1 MPSSAVSASFARR
14 CVSSPRRLRPRI
26 RHRVRAY
33 TWQLHLL
40 DYSGALFRLGLSTS
54 HPPRCFSLHQYRSAA
69 AAAVSC
75 CPDDKRTGAQRVRR
89 SAFVHMSPSHTV
101 RPARPLCRVA
111 HTAAASAPLAGRG
124 RLLGLSAHTWLH
136 SAQTSQ
142 AWCNGGYKETYSPAP
157 ALPVASTFS
166 LRHLRKTG
174 HFLGCLPQLWTVEGE
189 RGLLSWNRSYHR
201 GTRPTTAERGR
212 GPILFSERATP
223 YHSVAN
229 PTRGAPPY
237 HSQRC
242 GSATLW

>member
-1 MPSSAVSASFARR
+1 
-14 CVSSPRRLRPRI
+14 
-26 RHRVRAY
+26 
-33 TWQLHLL
+33 
-40 DYSGALFRLGLSTS
+40 
-54 HPPRCFSLHQYRSAA
+54 
-69 AAAVSC
+69 
-75 CPDDKRTGAQRVRR
+75 
-89 SAFVHMSPSHTV
+89 MSPSHTV

-189 RGLLSWNRSYHR
+189 RGLLSWNRSYHM

-212 GPILFSERATP
+212 GHFYSPNGPHPITAWQTLPEAHRPTTASAVVVLRCGRDP
-223 YHSVAN
+223 YCSIIPTTDGDGASSQMSKCNICNISINSLAPQFGTLSVSDARL
-229 PTRGAPPY
+229 PAAAPLLE
-237 HSQRC
+237 HSQQ
-242 GSATLW
+242 SEAAVLT